1 MLVLALE
8 TSTRRG
14 SVALVGSGRLIAER
28 WHEEPQAHGERLLG
42 LVDDLFKEADDLSP
56 RDLQAIAAGH
66 GPGAFT
72 GLRVGLA
79 MAQGLATGLGI
90 PAIGVSSLQA
100 MALGLAPGVRG
111 RRWPIL
117 DARRGEFFVACYAED
132 GTELIAPEAV
142 AKAKF
147 ADRLRHLQAKV
158 GGQSCPDWLLGDVAS
173 TLDLSPLAP
182 AGFCVHHD
190 HRTDWPGAAAVG
202 RLASMASRGPSL
214 PIAAEYLRDADAV
227 LPKLPPSPLAQPRRN

>member
-14 SVALVGSGRLIAER
+14 SVALVESGRLIAER
-28 WHEEPQAHGERLLG
+28 WHDEAQAHGERLLG
-42 LVDDLFKEADDLSP
+42 LIDELFKEAANLKAG
-56 RDLQAIAAGH
+56 DLQAIAAGR

-100 MALGLAPGVRG
+100 MALGLAPAVHG

-142 AKAKF
+142 AKAEF
-147 ADRLRHLQAKV
+147 EDRLCQLRATF
-158 GGQSCPDWLLGDVAS
+158 GPSCPDWLLGDAAS
-173 TLDLSPLAP
+173 TLDPSLLVP

-202 RLASMASRGPSL
+202 RLASMASHGPSL
-214 PIAAEYLRDADAV
+214 PIAAEYLREADAV
-227 LPKLPPSPLAQPRRN
+227 LPKLPPSPLALPRRN